1 MGMQRAI
8 ASAFLALGLG
18 LAVVATVE
26 PAYACSCAVTPL
38 AASAPA
44 SDLVFVGR
52 AVEITPFRTGT
63 SSSDLVSVGFVTR
76 EGFDGTRL
84 DFQRVL
90 TPASTAACGYSFTV
104 GKTYQVDAR
113 RDTKGY
119 LLADACSST
128 QLTTRPIP
136 AVGFP
141 SDPDMQ
147 HQQLHLEWAIPL
159 LVPLAVIAVA
169 TASGVLVAR
178 RLLRR

>member
-1 MGMQRAI
+1 MGMRRAI
-8 ASAFLALGLG
+8 AGAFLALGLS
-18 LAVVATVE
+18 LVVGTVE
-26 PAYACSCAVTPL
+26 QAYACSCAVAPL

-52 AVEITPFRTGT
+52 AVEITPFPTGT
-63 SSSDLVSVGFVTR
+63 SPTDMVSVGFVTR
-76 EGFDGTRL
+76 EGFDGTGL
-84 DFQRVL
+84 DFQQVF

-104 GKTYQVDAR
+104 GKTYQVDAH
-113 RDTKGY
+113 RDAKGS

-128 QLTTRPIP
+128 QLTTRRIP

-159 LVPLAVIAVA
+159 LVPLAVIATA
-169 TASGVLVAR
+169 TACGLWVGR